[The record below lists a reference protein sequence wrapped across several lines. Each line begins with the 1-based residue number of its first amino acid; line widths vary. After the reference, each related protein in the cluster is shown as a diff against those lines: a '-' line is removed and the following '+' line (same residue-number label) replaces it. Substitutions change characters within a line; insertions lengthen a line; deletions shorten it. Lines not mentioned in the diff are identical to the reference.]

1 MAIMLMKSAI
11 ARTKFD
17 EEKKTKEQ
25 GIDKSIIDS
34 RMIEEQV
41 KTCWLCRA
49 E

>member
-1 MAIMLMKSAI
+1 MAIMLTKSAI
-11 ARTKFD
+11 AQTKFD

-34 RMIEEQV
+34 TMIEEQANA
-41 KTCWLCRA
+41 CWLCRA